1 MKRRRWAGAVIA
13 VSAILTCTS
22 AADKDSMA
30 AGESHYY
37 GGDLGGGK
45 YSPLDQINVRNIQN
59 LKIAWRHA
67 GIDPQILQTYPKL
80 KVSNN
85 LRSTPLLIHGVLY
98 VSNVIGLVEA
108 MDPATGK
115 TLWTQE
121 PVGAGVEAMQ
131 GVASRAI
138 SYWTD
143 GTNARIVTVRG
154 QYLFAVDAKTG
165 KASQGFGSNGRVDL
179 TDSTGS
185 QRFTWTA
192 PGPLVVKDVII
203 IGGQALKSGGDFVS
217 AMLPGD
223 IRGYDIHTG
232 KQLWVFHTIP
242 QEGEFGAETWLNGS
256 NKTNGK
262 AKTWSL
268 FSADEELGYIYA
280 PLSAAA
286 NDWYGGLRPGSNLFA
301 DSLVCLDAKTGKRV
315 WHYQLVHHDLW
326 DYDLPTAPI
335 LADLTVDGKK
345 IRAVLQVTKTAWVF
359 AFDRVTGKPI
369 WPIEERPVP
378 QTNVPTEWT
387 SPTQPFPTKPAPFD
401 RQGLTDNDLIDFTPE
416 LHAEAVEMMKH
427 YVHGQI
433 FTPPSLKGEE
443 PDGNKGTLY
452 LPGWVG
458 GANWTGAA
466 MDPETGILYV
476 PSVSVPYLVGLRKNG
491 EGYRRASEA
500 TLYVDGPHGLPLVK
514 PPYGRITAIDMNK
527 GEHLWMVPNGDGP
540 RNHPLLKDLHLPPL
554 GQPGRAAPLLTKTM
568 LFLGEGDMVGVS
580 MPPFSGG
587 NMFRAYD
594 KRTGKVLW
602 EKDLEAGATSAPM
615 TYMFNGKQYLVVAV
629 GSTNHPAEFVALTLP

>member
-1 MKRRRWAGAVIA
+1 MPVRVVLAIQLLAVC
-13 VSAILTCTS
+13 SA
-22 AADKDSMA
+22 AADKEPA
-30 AGESHYY
+30 IAPGESHFY
-37 GGDLGGGK
+37 GGDLGSEK
-45 YSPLDQINVRNIQN
+45 YSPLDQINPRNVQS
-59 LKIAWRHA
+59 LRIAWRHP
-67 GIDPQILQTYPKL
+67 GVDPAILQNYPKL

-85 LRSTPLLIHGVLY
+85 LRSTPLMIDGVLY
-98 VSNVIGLVEA
+98 VSNGVGLVEA
-108 MDPATGK
+108 IDPATGK

-121 PVGAGVEAMQ
+121 PVGIGIEGMQ

-138 SYWTD
+138 AYWSD
-143 GTNARIVTVRG
+143 GADARIVTVRG

-165 KASQGFGSNGRVDL
+165 KPSEGFGSKGRVDL
-179 TDSTGS
+179 TDSTGR
-185 QRFTWTA
+185 QRFAWTA
-192 PGPLVVKDVII
+192 PGPLVVKDVIV
-203 IGGQALKSGGDFVS
+203 IGGQAMKSEGDFIS

-223 IRGYDIHTG
+223 IRGYDVHTG

-242 QEGEFGAETWLNGS
+242 HEGEFGADTWLNDS
-256 NKTNGK
+256 NMTNGK
-262 AKTWSL
+262 AKVWSL
-268 FSADEELGYIYA
+268 FTADQDLGYVYA

-286 NDWYGGLRPGSNLFA
+286 NDWYGGLRPGPNLFS

-326 DYDLPTAPI
+326 DYDLPAAPI

-345 IRAVLQVTKTAWVF
+345 IKAVLQVTKTAWVF

-369 WPIEERPVP
+369 WPIVERPVL
-378 QTNVPTEWT
+378 QTDVPAEWT

-416 LHAEAVEMMKH
+416 LHAEAVEIMKH

-433 FTPPSLKGEE
+433 FTPPSLKVEG

-466 MDPETGILYV
+466 IDPETGILYV
-476 PSVSVPYLVGLRKNG
+476 PSVSVPYLVGLTKSG
-491 EGYRRASEA
+491 DGYRRARET
-500 TLYVDGPHGLPLVK
+500 TLYVDGPQGLPLVK

-554 GQPGRAAPLLTKTM
+554 GQPGRAAPLLTKTL

-580 MPPFSGG
+580 MPPYSGG

-594 KRTGKVLW
+594 KKSGKVLW
-602 EKDLEAGATSAPM
+602 EKDLDAGTTSAPM
-615 TYMFNGKQYLVVAV
+615 TYMFHDKQYIVVAV
-629 GSTNHPAEFVALTLP
+629 GSEHRAAEFVALCLP

>member
-1 MKRRRWAGAVIA
+1 MKLRGSIVATVGAA
-13 VSAILTCTS
+13 AILACAN
-22 AADKDSMA
+22 AADKNPVA

-37 GGDLGGGK
+37 GGDLGNEK

-59 LKIAWRHA
+59 LKVAWRHP

-85 LRSTPLLIHGVLY
+85 LRSTPLLIQGVLY
-98 VSNVIGLVEA
+98 VSNGVGLVEA

-115 TLWTQE
+115 TLWTQD
-121 PVGAGVEAMQ
+121 PVGIGIEGME

-143 GTNARIVTVRG
+143 GNNARIVTVRG

-179 TDSTGS
+179 TDSTGK

-203 IGGQALKSGGDFVS
+203 IGGQALKSGGDFIS

-223 IRGYDIHTG
+223 IRGYDIHSG

-242 QEGEFGAETWLNGS
+242 QEGEFGADTWLNAS

-345 IRAVLQVTKTAWVF
+345 VKAVLQVTKTAWVF

-416 LHAEAVEMMKH
+416 LHAEAVDMMKH

-466 MDPETGILYV
+466 LDPETGILYV

-587 NMFRAYD
+587 NIFRAYD
-594 KRTGKVLW
+594 KQTGKVLW

-615 TYMFNGKQYLVVAV
+615 TYMFNGKQYVVVAV

>member
-1 MKRRRWAGAVIA
+1 MKLRGWTVATVGAA
-13 VSAILTCTS
+13 AILMCAS
-22 AADKDSMA
+22 AADKDAVA

-37 GGDLGGGK
+37 GGDLGNAK
-45 YSPLDQINVRNIQN
+45 YSPLDQINIRNIQN
-59 LKIAWRHA
+59 LKVAWRHP

-85 LRSTPLLIHGVLY
+85 LRSTPLLIQGVLY
-98 VSNVIGLVEA
+98 VSNGVGLVEA

-115 TLWTQE
+115 TLWTQD
-121 PVGAGVEAMQ
+121 PVGIGIEGME

-179 TDSTGS
+179 TDSTGK

-192 PGPLVVKDVII
+192 PGPLVVKDVIV
-203 IGGQALKSGGDFVS
+203 IGGQALRSGGDFIS

-242 QEGEFGAETWLNGS
+242 QEGEFGADTWLNGS

-345 IRAVLQVTKTAWVF
+345 VKAVLQVTKTAWVF

-369 WPIEERPVP
+369 WPIVEKPVP
-378 QTNVPTEWT
+378 QTDVPTEWT
-387 SPTQPFPTKPAPFD
+387 SPTQPFPTKSAPFD

-416 LHAEAVEMMKH
+416 LHAEAVDMMKH
-427 YVHGQI
+427 YVHGTI
-433 FTPPSLKGEE
+433 FIPPSLKGEGA
-443 PDGNKGTLY
+443 DGNKGTLY

-466 MDPETGILYV
+466 IDPETGILYV

-491 EGYRRASEA
+491 DGYRRVSE
-500 TLYVDGPHGLPLVK
+500 TSLYVDGPHGLPLVK

-594 KRTGKVLW
+594 KQTGKVLW

-615 TYMFNGKQYLVVAV
+615 TYMFNGKQYVVVAV

>member
-1 MKRRRWAGAVIA
+1 MAGP
-13 VSAILTCTS
+13 
-22 AADKDSMA
+22 
-30 AGESHYY
+30 GESAYY
-37 GGDLGGGK
+37 GGDLGAEK
-45 YSPLDQINVRNIQN
+45 YSPLDQINTRNIQS
-59 LKIAWRHA
+59 LKVAWRHA
-67 GIDPQILQTYPKL
+67 GVDPQILQTYPKL

-85 LRSTPLLIHGVLY
+85 LRSTPLMIKGVLY
-98 VSNVIGLVEA
+98 VSNGLGLVEA

-121 PVGAGVEAMQ
+121 PVGVGIEGMQ

-143 GTNARIVTVRG
+143 GSDARIVTVRG

-165 KASQGFGSNGRVDL
+165 KASEGFGSKGRVDL
-179 TDSTGS
+179 TDSTGR
-185 QRFTWTA
+185 QRFAWTA
-192 PGPLVVKDVII
+192 PGPLVVKDVIV
-203 IGGQALKSGGDFVS
+203 IGGQALKSEGDFIS

-242 QEGEFGAETWLNGS
+242 QEGEFGADTWLNGS

-268 FSADEELGYIYA
+268 FSADEDLGYVYA

-345 IRAVLQVTKTAWVF
+345 IKAVLQVTKTAWVF

-369 WPIEERPVP
+369 WPIVEKPVP
-378 QTNVPTEWT
+378 QTNVSTEWT

-433 FTPPSLKGEE
+433 FTPPSLKGEG

-476 PSVSVPYLVGLRKNG
+476 PSVSVPYLVGLSKNG
-491 EGYRRASEA
+491 DGYRRPREA
-500 TLYVDGPHGLPLVK
+500 TLYVDGPQGLPLVK
-514 PPYGRITAIDMNK
+514 PPYGHRYEQRRASVDGAERRRSAQSSVAEGSASAAARTTRPGGAAAHQDDAI
-527 GEHLWMVPNGDGP
+527 
-540 RNHPLLKDLHLPPL
+540 
-554 GQPGRAAPLLTKTM
+554 PGRRRHGRREHAALQRRKHVPC
-568 LFLGEGDMVGVS
+568 V
-580 MPPFSGG
+580 
-587 NMFRAYD
+587 
-594 KRTGKVLW
+594 
-602 EKDLEAGATSAPM
+602 
-615 TYMFNGKQYLVVAV
+615 
-629 GSTNHPAEFVALTLP
+629 